1 MTLPEI
7 RGTFFLLNWLL
18 IIADASV
25 GYFVLP
31 LLLPQ
36 ETVSEEQGETADA
49 SFGRMRHLLSVM
61 VGLYMLVNCYAYFRG
76 ETTLLYVVTALLFL
90 DIVVQLVVRHR
101 RGRQG

>member
-36 ETVSEEQGETADA
+36 ETVSEE
-49 SFGRMRHLLSVM
+49 
-61 VGLYMLVNCYAYFRG
+61 
-76 ETTLLYVVTALLFL
+76 
-90 DIVVQLVVRHR
+90 
-101 RGRQG
+101 

>member
-1 MTLPEI
+1 
-7 RGTFFLLNWLL
+7 
-18 IIADASV
+18 
-25 GYFVLP
+25 
-31 LLLPQ
+31 
-36 ETVSEEQGETADA
+36 
-49 SFGRMRHLLSVM
+49 MRHLLSVM